1 MAKWHHSFSDKR
13 AVNER
18 TAMVLEL
25 HSKNHKD
32 YLHYKIMSKMGYVQI
47 AKQWFQL
54 VAEESLL

>member
-1 MAKWHHSFSDKR
+1 
-13 AVNER
+13 
-18 TAMVLEL
+18 MVLEL

-32 YLHYKIMSKMGYVQI
+32 YLHYKIMSKMGDVQI